1 MTLVAYNIV
10 QSLLQ
15 HSINIKLTKNHIHL
29 LIPVTLNP
37 NMLLSHAQACTCIT
51 CTVVTWYS

>member
-15 HSINIKLTKNHIHL
+15 HSINIKLTKKHIHL

-37 NMLLSHAQACTCIT
+37 NMHMHNMYSCNVVFL
-51 CTVVTWYS
+51 TVFWGVC